1 MKPRRRFARSLLL
14 FAPLPLLAACAAPTP
29 DRAPPTA
36 ASGTV
41 QGIPYAAPA
50 LGAPASA
57 YRPGAGVVESAS
69 VVSLATSPSDAAAGG
84 TTQENGGATMG
95 YRVKMDDGSMQSIL
109 QKGERFAV
117 GERVEVTADGR
128 LSAAD
133 RP

>member
-1 MKPRRRFARSLLL
+1 MKPRRRFARPLLL

-41 QGIPYAAPA
+41 EGVPYAAQPA
-50 LGAPASA
+50 GAASSA

-84 TTQENGGATMG
+84 TTQENGAATMG

-128 LSAAD
+128 LSAGE

>member
-1 MKPRRRFARSLLL
+1 MKPRRPFARSLLL
-14 FAPLPLLAACAAPTP
+14 FAQLPLLAACVAQTP

-41 QGIPYAAPA
+41 GGIPYAAPA
-50 LGAPASA
+50 PAAPASA
-57 YRPGAGVVESAS
+57 YRPGSGVVESAS

-84 TTQENGGATMG
+84 TRQENGGATMG

-128 LSAAD
+128 LVG
-133 RP
+133 R